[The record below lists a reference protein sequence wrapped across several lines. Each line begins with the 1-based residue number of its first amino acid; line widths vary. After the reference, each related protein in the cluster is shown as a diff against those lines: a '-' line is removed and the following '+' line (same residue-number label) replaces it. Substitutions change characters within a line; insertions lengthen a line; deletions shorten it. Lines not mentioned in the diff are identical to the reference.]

1 MTDVQPATRPV
12 DGGVLPRIAG
22 GAAILAGT
30 LLAVTQVGIFL
41 TFDRSDIVASSAGPA
56 FRTFSIGHALA
67 FALLV
72 LALVALHVRTAH
84 RGGWGRFVAFA
95 AAALGTMA
103 LGADMWFEAFTSP
116 WLMEV
121 VPQLLTVPK
130 TAIWQAGFLS
140 SFILFAVGWVAFGI
154 SCLRTKELPAAISV
168 AVVVGGV
175 VGFWAAQP
183 PFALPL
189 ALALVAAGVWI
200 RRTDRVPA
208 QG

>member
-1 MTDVQPATRPV
+1 MTDVHPTTRPV
-12 DGGVLPRIAG
+12 ADGVLSRIAG

-30 LLAVTQVGIFL
+30 LLTVTQLGIYA
-41 TFDRSDIVASSAGPA
+41 TFDRTDMVASSAGVA
-56 FRTFSIGHALA
+56 FRSFSIGHALA

-72 LALVALHVRTAH
+72 LAVVALYVRSE
-84 RGGWGRFVAFA
+84 RQGGWGRFSAFA

-103 LGADMWFEAFTSP
+103 LGADMWFEAFTAP

-121 VPQLLTVPK
+121 LPQVATVPK

-140 SFILFAVGWVAFGI
+140 SFVLFAVGWVAFGV
-154 SCLRTKELPAAISV
+154 SCLRTKELPPAISV
-168 AVVVGGV
+168 AIVVGGV

-189 ALALVAAGVWI
+189 ALALVAAGVWV
-200 RRTDRVPA
+200 RHADRAPA